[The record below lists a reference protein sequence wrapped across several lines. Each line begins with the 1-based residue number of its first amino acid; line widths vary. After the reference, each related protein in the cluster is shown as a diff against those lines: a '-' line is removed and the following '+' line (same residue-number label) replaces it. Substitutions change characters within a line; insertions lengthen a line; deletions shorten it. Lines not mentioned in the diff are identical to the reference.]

1 MGVRASLPNRQFYR
15 KEIAE
20 QRIVPGPVM
29 MLQLMLD
36 VVLEPGSRMHDILF
50 SDTKARE
57 DLLKQILSGK
67 LAGDLR
73 KGLLS

>member
-1 MGVRASLPNRQFYR
+1 MGVRASLPNRPFYR

-20 QRIVPGPVM
+20 QRIVPGPVTM
-29 MLQLMLD
+29 SQLMLD
-36 VVLEPGSRMHDILF
+36 VVLEPGSRLDDILF

-67 LAGDLR
+67 LACDLR